1 MEYRL
6 TLKQKVEDPKG
17 LSKKVHKFLHSPPVS
32 PLPFLIERPK
42 LPPQVLAELHL
53 ACAKIVQATCP
64 ASQDYDDV
72 VECQVRNWE
81 QAQKKAG
88 LKSDKGSSLVSN
100 PYQRRRREADP
111 LPGQAT
117 RPINGHESISSRNAL
132 NRKDSYPQATFEPL
146 EPTHTTA
153 SHKSRSQHHL
163 PVTEDPIHQIRSQLH
178 VRPKTSAAACID
190 YNGPT
195 IQSTGTSSSTTRTN
209 TTYDG
214 HRASTGLTSTN
225 MTPANRK
232 SASSAQHK
240 NQDASRTASMADA
253 TAKAFMAAELARR
266 RTEPAPP
273 TNSFRPPSR
282 SSIRQGEL
290 STRPTSRAGSIRENI
305 RDYIRPRASIETN
318 RSERSLSRSESG
330 QSLSKGGS
338 WWRGTGIRRRG
349 SWSSFRSAKPDDDAD
364 TLGKEKGVD
373 LNRALPALPGLDQ
386 YQEKKAPMHI
396 SQLMRSS
403 KKPPAKQEETHG
415 EGPDR
420 RPRTAVI
427 GHNGIKRHLTH
438 SQERQRHVDLS
449 RCVEEKMRLGAISPP
464 GSPPIQSPHQRT
476 DSLGTV
482 SMLSGPSVQVT
493 ANERTGERKRGDSV
507 VQVKEMRGRSTMGE
521 SKGEK
526 KGFRKRI
533 LKIFGGKKESEQ
545 PRGRAVA
552 A

>member
-1 MEYRL
+1 MRGL
-6 TLKQKVEDPKG
+6 RQLQKKEEPKYEKR
-17 LSKKVHKFLHSPPVS
+17 S
-32 PLPFLIERPK
+32 
-42 LPPQVLAELHL
+42 
-53 ACAKIVQATCP
+53 
-64 ASQDYDDV
+64 ASQ
-72 VECQVRNWE
+72 
-81 QAQKKAG
+81 
-88 LKSDKGSSLVSN
+88 SSN
-100 PYQRRRREADP
+100 PYQRRRRETD
-111 LPGQAT
+111 LVPGQAT
-117 RPINGHESISSRNAL
+117 RPTNGQESISSRNAAL
-132 NRKDSYPQATFEPL
+132 RKDSYPQTTFEPL
-146 EPTHTTA
+146 EPTHTTV

-163 PVTEDPIHQIRSQLH
+163 PATEDPIHQIRSQLH

-195 IQSTGTSSSTTRTN
+195 LQSAGTSTSTTRTN

-214 HRASTGLTSTN
+214 HRPSTGLTSMN

-232 SASSAQHK
+232 SASSANHK
-240 NQDASRTASMADA
+240 NSDPSRTASMADA

-266 RTEPAPP
+266 RTDPAPP
-273 TNSFRPPSR
+273 TNLIRPPSR
-282 SSIRQGEL
+282 SSVRQNEL

-305 RDYIRPRASIETN
+305 RDYIRPRASIETT
-318 RSERSLSRSESG
+318 RSERSVSRSESG

-349 SWSSFRSAKPDDDAD
+349 SWSSFRSAKPDDEAD
-364 TLGKEKGVD
+364 TPGIGRGLD

-403 KKPPAKQEETHG
+403 KKAPANQEEVHG
-415 EGPDR
+415 EDPYR

-427 GHNGIKRHLTH
+427 GYNGIKRHLTH

-464 GSPPIQSPHQRT
+464 GSPPVQSLHQRT

-482 SMLSGPSVQVT
+482 SMLSGPSVPV
-493 ANERTGERKRGDSV
+493 ASGEKAVERKLEDGV
-507 VQVKEMRGRSTMGE
+507 VQVKEMRGRSTTGE

-526 KGFRKRI
+526 KGFRKRMSA
-533 LKIFGGKKESEQ
+533 IFGGGKGL
-545 PRGRAVA
+545 PRGRAVTA
-552 A
+552 Q